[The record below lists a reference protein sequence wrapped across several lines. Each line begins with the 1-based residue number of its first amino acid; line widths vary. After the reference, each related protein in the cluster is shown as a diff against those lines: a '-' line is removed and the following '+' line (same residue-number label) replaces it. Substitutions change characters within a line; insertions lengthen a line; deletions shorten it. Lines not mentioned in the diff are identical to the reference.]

1 MLPRSLKANTR
12 LCYWVSVRQVFVC
25 IKVCIRV
32 CVCVSVCGEKHR
44 THNLL
49 AHLLST
55 HIGVVG
61 VRVGVISKSIQKI
74 IHCKYIIYFYT
85 YLNIFT
91 NIPSTIHYTVYFFL
105 QDSWEGLSIKLKK
118 KCINITK

>member
-32 CVCVSVCGEKHR
+32 CVCVARNR

-55 HIGVVG
+55 HIGG
-61 VRVGVISKSIQKI
+61 GRGEGGGYIQV
-74 IHCKYIIYFYT
+74 H
-85 YLNIFT
+85 
-91 NIPSTIHYTVYFFL
+91 
-105 QDSWEGLSIKLKK
+105 
-118 KCINITK
+118 TKNNSL

>member
-1 MLPRSLKANTR
+1 MVPRSLKANTR

-32 CVCVSVCGEKHR
+32 CGEKHR

-55 HIGVVG
+55 HIGG
-61 VRVGVISKSIQKI
+61 GRGEGGGYIQV
-74 IHCKYIIYFYT
+74 H
-85 YLNIFT
+85 
-91 NIPSTIHYTVYFFL
+91 
-105 QDSWEGLSIKLKK
+105 
-118 KCINITK
+118 TKNNSL